1 MNPAL
6 TPRTNQSAL
15 PLNIKQDSAGN
26 VNGVELDVIEP
37 NGTITTHEGLTALLN
52 APGYGEEMASKN
64 PLLAAAVGTT
74 LPNDPRNTWSY
85 RTGRKL
91 REMIQSPGKTALGH
105 MTDTGAVGGGFLGAG
120 AGLLAGI
127 AAERMTGNTLLPLL
141 AISAGTA
148 LGAGVGHGRKKLM
161 EKSSAM
167 YHDPRNFIL
176 EKLQAAT
183 DLGMADKAALAAS
196 VRNLELHKAEKLAS
210 LVRSAVGYGVGSIIA
225 KFIFGSDSRL
235 GSLFG
240 GMLGMSVAQSL
251 LAPSFHSTITPNT
264 YYDTI

>member
-1 MNPAL
+1 MTPAL
-6 TPRTNQSAL
+6 APNIEQKAL
-15 PLNIKQDSAGN
+15 PLNIKSDSAGN
-26 VNGVELDVIEP
+26 ITGVELNTINP
-37 NGTITTHEGLTALLN
+37 NGTIESHSGLTALLN
-52 APGYGEEMASKN
+52 APGYGEELAAKN
-64 PLLAAAVGTT
+64 PALADIVGTT
-74 LPNDPRNTWSY
+74 LPNDPRNTWGY

-91 REMIQSPGKTALGH
+91 REFIYSPGKTALGK
-105 MTDTGAVGGGFLGAG
+105 MSDTGAVGGGFIGAG

-127 AAERMTGNTLLPLL
+127 AAEKLTGNTLLPLA
-141 AISAGTA
+141 AIAAGTA
-148 LGAGVGHGRKKLM
+148 LGAGAGHTRKKLM

-196 VRNLELHKAEKLAS
+196 VRNLDLQKAEKLAG
-210 LVRSAVGYGVGSIIA
+210 LVRAAIGYGVGSIIA

-251 LAPSFHSTITPNT
+251 LTPAFNRSITPNT